1 MPANATG
8 RTDSAHRAQRL
19 PASIERDTL
28 ASNDSMIGRA
38 RFLAA
43 LCVVALGAA
52 AFAVAFRST
61 LTWWYGVAFHAGNVV
76 DAIATLPWWLRLL
89 VPAAGGMAAG
99 IISRLRASRG
109 QGVSNVMEAV
119 VLGNVRLSFRTT
131 VSRVLSSW
139 TAIAGGMSIGRE
151 GPLIEFG
158 GTLGAT
164 IARLMAVPLNR
175 TRVLVAAGTAAG
187 FAAAYNTPFAAV
199 LFVLETI
206 LGIAAPEALVPT
218 IAGVVMATALTRTV
232 VGAGPIYGQRVFALQ
247 SQADLLAFAALG
259 VLAALAASGFKRVLA
274 LFEDWSE
281 RYPIPQPFRAT
292 LGGLLVGV
300 IAIWLPAVAGNGYEP
315 LNLILDQRLV
325 LGAVG
330 VLLVAKVIAT
340 SGSVSSGVP
349 GGVFTP
355 MLLVGAAL
363 GTFWAR
369 VLEFVWP
376 GAIAST
382 GSYALVGMAA
392 ATAASIHA
400 PLTAAVM
407 VFELSGDYPIVLPL
421 LLATAVA
428 TAMSRRM
435 GSRSIYE
442 AELQRKGLSWELTL
456 EGRRLTRD

>member
-1 MPANATG
+1 M
-8 RTDSAHRAQRL
+8 
-19 PASIERDTL
+19 
-28 ASNDSMIGRA
+28 MGRA
-38 RFLAA
+38 RFLVA

-61 LTWWYGVAFHAGNVV
+61 LAWWYGVVFHADNVV
-76 DAIATLPWWLRLL
+76 AAITKLPWWLRLS
-89 VPAAGGMAAG
+89 VPAAGGAVAG
-99 IISRLRASRG
+99 LISLMRASRG

-131 VSRVLSSW
+131 VSRVVSSW
-139 TAIAGGMSIGRE
+139 TAIAAGMSIGRE

-164 IARLMAVPLNR
+164 VARIMATPLNR

-199 LFVLETI
+199 LFVFETI

-218 IAGVVMATALTRTV
+218 IAGVVMATGLTRV
-232 VGAGPIYGQRVFALQ
+232 MVGAGPIYGQRVFALQ
-247 SQADLLAFAALG
+247 SQAELLAFAVLG
-259 VLAALAASGFKRVLA
+259 VLAAFAAFGFKRALA
-274 LFEDWSE
+274 LFEELSE
-281 RYPIPQPFRAT
+281 RYPIPQPYRAT

-300 IAIWLPAVAGNGYEP
+300 IAIWLPGVAGNGYEP

-325 LGAVG
+325 LSAVG
-330 VLLVAKVIAT
+330 FLLVAKVVAT

-349 GGVFTP
+349 GGIFTP

-363 GTFWAR
+363 GTFFAHI
-369 VLEFVWP
+369 LALAMP
-376 GAIAST
+376 GATINA

-392 ATAASIHA
+392 TTAASIHA

-428 TAMSRRM
+428 TSISRRM
-435 GSRSIYE
+435 GSQSIYE
-442 AELQRKGLSWELTL
+442 AELRRKGLSWELTL
-456 EGRRLTRD
+456 EGRRITRD